1 MNNIERGNIEIMQDS
16 IKIVITSLTV
26 DELIKLAKPEV
37 YNSVDSPQGYQRP
50 INNNHV
56 KNIVEY
62 LKNEQ
67 YPILPTSM
75 VMAIDTEDFLYRS
88 NNEFKFN
95 GHLRIVDGQHRIE
108 AMRRIVKE
116 LEEEIKLYPNDKYV
130 ETQDELNMFLRWEYP
145 VNIMLLNKSDNW
157 ERYIE
162 IRSFVDINKKGKTVA
177 TDLADTNMRNIRATL
192 KELPQ
197 KQAIHQ
203 ISLQVVNTLIE
214 DKKSVWYK
222 SIKTGDIG
230 TNTKIIG
237 IAQFSK
243 SIMSLSRNYLYSK
256 YGKKEYYEKDEIECV
271 VRNLSEKLKE
281 YWGIICSKWEHAFVY
296 NSDMKT
302 YSVNYDYSIQ
312 KGIGVFPLH
321 RLITTE
327 FIGSKDID
335 EALESCRRIL
345 SENKS
350 QIDSS
355 DWEVGGT
362 FTSYSSSSGHAK
374 INKMLRGELEKPEQ
388 V

>member
-1 MNNIERGNIEIMQDS
+1 MNNIKRKNIEILQDR

-26 DELIKLAKPEV
+26 EELIKIAKPEV
-37 YNSVDSPQGYQRP
+37 YNSIDSPQGYQRP

-56 KNIVEY
+56 KNIIDY

-75 VMAIDTEDFLYRS
+75 VMAIDTEDFVYR
-88 NNEFKFN
+88 NDNEFNFN
-95 GHLRIVDGQHRIE
+95 GYLRIVDGQHRIE

-116 LEEEIKLYPNDKYV
+116 LKDEINLYPNDKDA
-130 ETQDELNMFLRWEYP
+130 ETQEELEMFLKWEYP
-145 VNIMLLNKSDNW
+145 VNIMLLDKKNNW

-177 TDLADTNMRNIRATL
+177 TDLADTNMRKIRTTL
-192 KELPQ
+192 EELPQ

-203 ISLQVVNTLIE
+203 VSLEVVNKLIE

-222 SIKTGDIG
+222 SIKTGDTG

-237 IAQFSK
+237 IGQFSK
-243 SIMSLSRNYLYSK
+243 SIMPLSRKYLYFTYS
-256 YGKKEYYEKDEIECV
+256 KKEYYFKNEIEDV
-271 VRNLSEKLKE
+271 VSTIYTILKK
-281 YWGIICSKWEHAFVY
+281 YWIYICYNWKEAFTY
-296 NSDMKT
+296 NQDMDT

-321 RLITTE
+321 RLLTTE
-327 FIGSKDID
+327 FMNTKDI
-335 EALESCRRIL
+335 EQALESCRFIL
-345 SENKS
+345 YENKS
-350 QIDSS
+350 KIVSE

-362 FTSYSSSSGHAK
+362 FTSYSSSSGYAK
-374 INKMLRGELEKPEQ
+374 INKMLRGELDRPKEM
-388 V
+388 